1 MIKDFL
7 YDGRALSE
15 FGYILLF
22 ENSEEQMDTSNM
34 EMRTIKGARN
44 DKSIGVGY
52 QYGENL
58 TATYLIIK
66 DFCEFPDD
74 ELDLT
79 DDDVS
84 ELTRWLCRKQYK
96 WFKYIDD
103 EDTGVADVWYQG
115 YWTVKKE
122 FAGDRVIGLQIT
134 LHTNAPYGYTRVVKH
149 VHTDGQFKVNVN
161 TDEEGYI
168 YPDVTI
174 TLSAGGDLEFTNLT
188 ENRVTE
194 LKNCVENEVI
204 KLSNA
209 DIQQIETTN
218 TAHDIIHEFNYRFPR
233 FAITYGNLSNEF
245 SINLPAEIIFE
256 YREIR
261 KVGLK

>member
-15 FGYILLF
+15 FGYILLM

-34 EMRTIKGARN
+34 EIKNIKGARN

-58 TATYLIIK
+58 TATYLIMK

-96 WFKYIDD
+96 WFKFIDD
-103 EDTGVADVWYQG
+103 EDMGVADVWYQG

-122 FAGDRVIGLQIT
+122 FVGDRVIGLQIT
-134 LHTNAPYGYTRVVKH
+134 LHTNAPYGYSRIVKH
-149 VHTDGQFKVNVN
+149 VHADNQFSINIH

-174 TLSAGGDLEFTNLT
+174 TVQEDGDLEFTNVT
-188 ENRVTE
+188 EGRVTE
-194 LKNCVENEVI
+194 IKNCVAGETI
-204 KLSNA
+204 TILNA
-209 DIQQIETTN
+209 DIQQIGSTN
-218 TAHDIIHEFNYRFPR
+218 TAHDWIHEYNYKYPR
-233 FAITYGNLSNEF
+233 FAVSYGNLSNDF
-245 SINLPAEIIFE
+245 NINLEAEIIFE